1 MNNLSV
7 IIADD
12 EVLAREGLAGQLAL
26 LAGVSVVG
34 AYADGKQALEG
45 ILALRPELVILD
57 VEMPQMRGDEVIRA
71 MRAQGLLHT
80 KAILVSASDLRQQF
94 AQLCD
99 GYLLKPLCPYT
110 LSDFIRS
117 IVTAHTQA
125 DFSLCL
131 TPSQSEEKNAVEYS
145 AASSS
150 DFVRVKTGEHWRKVP
165 HHRINWIE
173 EAGDY
178 VCLHTLRESVVGRH
192 SLLGVERQLNPKSFC
207 RISSSVIINLNC
219 MNSVSTEASGELL
232 VSLKSGDRF
241 RVDNAYRCRFQ
252 QLAT

>member
-26 LAGVSVVG
+26 LPGVSVVG

-45 ILALRPELVILD
+45 ILAQRPDLVILD
-57 VEMPQMRGDEVIRA
+57 VEMPLMRGDEVIRA

-94 AQLCD
+94 SQLCD

-110 LSDFIRS
+110 LMDFIRS
-117 IVTAHTQA
+117 SAHPQA

-131 TPSQSEEKNAVEYS
+131 TSSQCGEKNTVEYS
-145 AASSS
+145 AASSN
-150 DFVRVKTGEHWRKVP
+150 DVVRVKNGEHWRKVP
-165 HHRINWIE
+165 HHQINWVE

-207 RISSSVIINLNC
+207 RISSSIIINLNH
-219 MNSVSTEASGELL
+219 MNCASTGASGELL